1 MRSRFAHIP
10 SLFAA
15 TAVAVLGA
23 SCSAASPQATPLA
36 APPPQPI
43 SSPQEPRPGKRS
55 EPPSDAAP
63 PNGARARSPGPRG
76 AGSRSPAPYRIARFR
91 GRDPIR
97 YAAGPGRPITRR
109 LDIRTRFGTR
119 RALAVAGEREG
130 WIGLA
135 VEDRPNGRLA
145 WVPAGTPRLV
155 LSTTPL
161 SVHVDLSRRRLQLRH
176 GTRVLE
182 GMTVGVGRADNRT
195 PAGRYAV
202 TDRLSGRDYPDA
214 YGCCILALSG
224 HQTRV
229 PAGWKGGDRLAVHGT
244 NAPDSLGR
252 ASSSGCVRA
261 PERGLRRLLG
271 TVPVGTPVFIRR

>member
-10 SLFAA
+10 SVLAGAA
-15 TAVAVLGA
+15 VVLLGA
-23 SCSAASPQATPLA
+23 SCGAEPPAAIPLG
-36 APPPQPI
+36 APPAAV
-43 SSPQEPRPGKRS
+43 SPSEAPRARDRSPEPSGALPTAEPRSSDPRARPRSS
-55 EPPSDAAP
+55 EPH
-63 PNGARARSPGPRG
+63 
-76 AGSRSPAPYRIARFR
+76 RIARFR
-91 GRDPIR
+91 GRRPIR
-97 YAAGPGRPITRR
+97 YATAPGRPIARR
-109 LDIRTRFGTR
+109 LNIRTRFGTR
-119 RALAVAGEREG
+119 RALAVAGERDG

-135 VEDRPNGRLA
+135 VEDRPNGALA
-145 WVPAGTPRLV
+145 WVPASTPRV
-155 LSTTPL
+155 ALSSTRL
-161 SVHVDLSRRRLQLRH
+161 SVHVDLSDRRLQLRR

-182 GMTVGVGRADNRT
+182 AMTVGVGRADNRT

-224 HQTRV
+224 HQIRV
-229 PAGWKGGDRLAVHGT
+229 PVGWEGGDRLAIHGT

-261 PERGLRRLLG
+261 PERGIRRLIH

>member
-10 SLFAA
+10 SVLAGAA
-15 TAVAVLGA
+15 VVLLGA
-23 SCSAASPQATPLA
+23 SCGAEPPAAIPLG
-36 APPPQPI
+36 APPAAV
-43 SSPQEPRPGKRS
+43 SPSEAPRARDRSPEPSGALPTAEPRS
-55 EPPSDAAP
+55 SDP
-63 PNGARARSPGPRG
+63 RARPR
-76 AGSRSPAPYRIARFR
+76 SSEPYRIARFR
-91 GRDPIR
+91 GRRPIR
-97 YAAGPGRPITRR
+97 YATAPGRPITRR
-109 LDIRTRFGTR
+109 LNIRTRFGTR
-119 RALAVAGEREG
+119 RALAVAGERDG
-130 WIGLA
+130 WIGVT

-145 WVPAGTPRLV
+145 WVPASTPRV
-155 LSTTPL
+155 ALSTTPL
-161 SVHVDLSRRRLQLRH
+161 SVHVDLSRRRLQLRR

-182 GMTVGVGRADNRT
+182 AMTVGVGRADNRT

-229 PAGWKGGDRLAVHGT
+229 PVGWKGGDRLAIHGT

-261 PERGLRRLLG
+261 PERGIRRLIH